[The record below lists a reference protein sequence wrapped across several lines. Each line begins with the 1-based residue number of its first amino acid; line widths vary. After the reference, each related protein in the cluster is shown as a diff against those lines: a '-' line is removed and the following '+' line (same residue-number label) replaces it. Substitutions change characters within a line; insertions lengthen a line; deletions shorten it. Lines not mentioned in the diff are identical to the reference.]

1 MKANRGFNL
10 TVLVVSLS
18 LVALIGSSARA
29 KLVACV
35 GDSETYGYGLPN
47 REYNCYPAQLA
58 TMLRVFDRKWE
69 VRNFGVTAACVLKK
83 GSSPWLPY
91 IRQGTFN
98 EARTCNPDVV
108 VIQLGGNDSVSSNWV
123 YKADFLADFFE
134 LIDGFVQ
141 LSSQPDIYICFP
153 PPAFPNPYGID
164 NNVIRDE
171 IIPLIAQL
179 PTYRDVQLIDEYTPL
194 KDSRNLF
201 QGDGVHLTV
210 EGTRLVA
217 QIGAATII
225 GMCGTPD
232 FNGDG
237 IVNLKDFSRLAQY
250 WGQSESQFDILPPP
264 NGDGIVNSKDLAGFV
279 KYWLQEFGLL
289 AHWMLDEVEG
299 TVAHD
304 SVGDK
309 DGTLNG
315 NPVWQAEPGKIAG
328 AVQLDGVDDYVST
341 PFILNPA
348 AGAFSVFAWVK
359 GGAPGQVII
368 SQTGGT
374 GTGAMWL
381 GTGPSDGAL
390 MSGLVSPG
398 RFGSPLV
405 SNAVI
410 TDGQWHHIGLVCDG
424 SYRTLYV
431 DEIEAAKDAQP
442 QSQPISANGGLYFG
456 VGKDRAVGSFWSGL
470 IDDVRIYDRA
480 VTP

>member
-1 MKANRGFNL
+1 MKTPIPSILLCVITLLAG
-10 TVLVVSLS
+10 
-18 LVALIGSSARA
+18 SARA

-47 REYNCYPAQLA
+47 REYNCYSAQLA
-58 TMLRVFDRKWE
+58 TMLRVFDREWE

-91 IRQGTFN
+91 IRQGAFN

-123 YKADFLADFFE
+123 YKDDFLADFLE

-217 QIGAATII
+217 QIGAAMII
-225 GMCGTPD
+225 GIRGTPD
-232 FNGDG
+232 FNGDE
-237 IVNLKDFSRLAQY
+237 IVNIKDLLILIEH
-250 WGQSESQFDILPPP
+250 WGQNEPSVDIAPPPFGDGKVDENDLEVLMSYWQQEILP
-264 NGDGIVNSKDLAGFV
+264 VT
-279 KYWLQEFGLL
+279 LL
-289 AHWMLDEVEG
+289 AYWKLDETEG
-299 TVAHD
+299 TVASD
-304 SVGDK
+304 IAGDK

-315 NPVWQAEPGKIAG
+315 NPVWQPTGGQVNG
-328 AVQLDGVDDYVST
+328 ALQLDGIDDCAVT
-341 PFILNPA
+341 NPVLSPA
-348 AGAFSVFAWVK
+348 EGPFSVFVWVR
-359 GGAPGQVII
+359 GGAPGQVVLSQIGGVNWLCTDSLEGNLMTELKGPGRNAVAML
-368 SQTGGT
+368 SQT
-374 GTGAMWL
+374 
-381 GTGPSDGAL
+381 
-390 MSGLVSPG
+390 
-398 RFGSPLV
+398 
-405 SNAVI
+405 VI
-410 TDGQWHHIGLVCDG
+410 TDGNWHRIGFVWDG
-424 SYRTLYV
+424 SHRRLYV
-431 DEIEAAKDAQP
+431 DGVAVAEDT
-442 QSQPISANGGLYFG
+442 QSALEGSVNGLYIG
-456 VGKDRAVGSFWSGL
+456 TGKAMEPGTYWSGL
-470 IDDVRIYDRA
+470 IDDVRIYNR
-480 VTP
+480 VVKP

>member
-58 TMLRVFDRKWE
+58 TMLRVFDREWE

-179 PTYRDVQLIDEYTPL
+179 PTYRDVQLINEYTPL

-217 QIGAATII
+217 QIGAAMII
-225 GMCGTPD
+225 GMRGTPD
-232 FNGDG
+232 FNSDG

-250 WGQSESQFDILPPP
+250 WGQYESSLDMVPTPF
-264 NGDGIVNSKDLAGFV
+264 GDGIVDIQDVAILAR
-279 KYWLQEFGLL
+279 YWLKDFGLIG
-289 AHWMLDEVEG
+289 HWTLDETEG
-299 TVAHD
+299 TMAQD

-315 NPVWQAEPGKIAG
+315 NPVSQPNAGKVRG
-328 AVQLDGVDDYVST
+328 ALEFDGADDYVST
-341 PFILNPA
+341 PSILDPA
-348 AGAFSVFAWVK
+348 TGAFSIFAWVK
-359 GGAPGQVII
+359 GGAPGQVIV
-368 SQTGGT
+368 SQVDG
-374 GTGAMWL
+374 MNWL
-381 GTGPSDGAL
+381 LADPSDGKL
-390 MSGLVSPG
+390 MTSLSAPAG
-398 RFGSPLV
+398 RSLPKPLA
-405 SNAVI
+405 SEFVI
-410 TDGQWHHIGLVCDG
+410 TDGQWHRVGFVWDG
-424 SYRTLYV
+424 KNRILYV
-431 DEIEAAKDAQP
+431 DVVEVARDTQASLAA
-442 QSQPISANGGLYFG
+442 SQGGLYIG
-456 VGKDRAVGSFWSGL
+456 AGEGLEAGSFWSGL